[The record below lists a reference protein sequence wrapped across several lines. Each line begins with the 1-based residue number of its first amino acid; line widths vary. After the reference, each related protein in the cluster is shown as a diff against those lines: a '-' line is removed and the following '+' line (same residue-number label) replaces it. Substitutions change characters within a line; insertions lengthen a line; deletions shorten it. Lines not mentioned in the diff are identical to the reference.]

1 MRAPATAAGDVC
13 IADSVR
19 VKGGNVK
26 YSVRPW
32 RRTVARLL
40 VLALAVG
47 AAPVNCLASEPAGP
61 QQASPTLAASMHKAV
76 QQEAGK
82 VAKVSPRAARQAG
95 ASAPADTSSGGFF
108 KSKAGVATILL
119 LAAGTGFALYST
131 SHDRVKSPNVPYN
144 GGR

>member
-1 MRAPATAAGDVC
+1 M
-13 IADSVR
+13 
-19 VKGGNVK
+19 K
-26 YSVRPW
+26 YLVRPW

-61 QQASPTLAASMHKAV
+61 PQTSPTLSASIQKAV

-82 VAKVSPRAARQAG
+82 VAKVSPKAARQAG

-108 KSKAGVATILL
+108 KSKAGVITIAL
-119 LAAGTGFALYST
+119 LAAGTGYALYST
-131 SHDRVKSPNVPYN
+131 SHDRVSSPNVTY
-144 GGR
+144 GGTKK

>member
-1 MRAPATAAGDVC
+1 M
-13 IADSVR
+13 
-19 VKGGNVK
+19 K
-26 YSVRPW
+26 YLVRPW

-61 QQASPTLAASMHKAV
+61 PQTSPTLSASIQKAV

-82 VAKVSPRAARQAG
+82 VAKVSPKAARQAG

-108 KSKAGVATILL
+108 KSKAGVITIAL
-119 LAAGTGFALYST
+119 LAAGTGYALYST
-131 SHDRVKSPNVPYN
+131 SHDRITSPKVPY
-144 GGR
+144 GGTKQ

>member
-1 MRAPATAAGDVC
+1 M
-13 IADSVR
+13 
-19 VKGGNVK
+19 K
-26 YSVRPW
+26 YLVRPW

-61 QQASPTLAASMHKAV
+61 PQTSPTLSASIQKAV

-82 VAKVSPRAARQAG
+82 VAKVSPKAARQAG

-108 KSKAGVATILL
+108 KSKAGIITIAL
-119 LAAGTGFALYST
+119 LAAGTGYALYST
-131 SHDRVKSPNVPYN
+131 SHDRVTSPNVPY
-144 GGR
+144 GGGPK